1 MKHILNSII
10 PFDTDDGSGG
20 SGGGDGGS
28 SGGGDDSKIS
38 MTQEQFDNSIKTR
51 LTRQENSLT
60 DKFNS
65 DMKGLETQIKDLKTA
80 AEKGSEDPTEIE
92 KAVNTATQKI
102 EDKHNL
108 LLEAETKKAD
118 EAVVELENVKTA
130 NVTAFKQ
137 TTVVSLLSEFD
148 VIAPNDVWTILN
160 SEGVIGIDDA
170 GNVIPVI
177 RGTDQPVLG
186 DGAKT
191 MELRTF
197 LKNYLSERSYFIKS
211 SGKIGSDTKGGN
223 ANASGDKGGDRP
235 ESLSEVFASK
245 KFQQQEAELL
255 ASGRKFHGG
264 STPEGFND

>member
-1 MKHILNSII
+1 MNTILNRII
-10 PFDTDDGSGG
+10 KFDKEPDP
-20 SGGGDGGS
+20 GGG
-28 SGGGDDSKIS
+28 GGGGNTDPDPNQIS
-38 MTQEQFDNSIKTR
+38 MTQEQFDTSIKTR

-60 DKFNS
+60 EKF
-65 DMKGLETQIKDLKTA
+65 KGEMEVLTTQIADLRKA
-80 AEKGSEDPTEIE
+80 AEKGSDDPTEVE
-92 KAVNTATQKI
+92 KAVNAATQKI

-137 TTVVSLLSEFD
+137 TTIVSLLSEFD

-197 LKNYLSERSYFIKS
+197 LQNYLSERSYFVKS
-211 SGKIGSDTKGGN
+211 SGKTGSNTKGGN
-223 ANASGDKGGDRP
+223 GTSNGKEGDRP
-235 ESLSEVFASK
+235 ESLSEVFGSK
-245 KFQQQEAELL
+245 DFHQKEAELI
-255 ASGRKFHGG
+255 ASGRKYHGG
-264 STPEGFND
+264 KAPEGFND

>member
-1 MKHILNSII
+1 MNTILNRII
-10 PFDTDDGSGG
+10 KFDTEPDP
-20 SGGGDGGS
+20 SGGG
-28 SGGGDDSKIS
+28 GGGNSDPDPNQIS
-38 MTQEQFDNSIKTR
+38 MSQEQFDNSIKTR

-60 DKFNS
+60 EKFNS
-65 DMKGLETQIKDLKTA
+65 DIEGLKTQIADLKTA

-108 LLEAETKKAD
+108 LLEAETKKAT
-118 EAVVELENVKTA
+118 EAVAELKNVKTA

-137 TTVVSLLSEFD
+137 TTVVSALTEFD

-160 SEGVIGIDDA
+160 SEGVIGVDDA

-197 LKNYLSERSYFIKS
+197 LQNYLSERSYFVKS
-211 SGKIGSDTKGGN
+211 SGKTGSNTKGGN
-223 ANASGDKGGDRP
+223 GTSNGKEGDRP
-235 ESLSEVFASK
+235 ESLSEVFGSN
-245 KFQQQEAELL
+245 KFQQQEAELI

-264 STPEGFND
+264 STPEGFKD